1 MNSNDMYLGLG
12 PVEHVI
18 TGQTPHWRARG
29 AWHAGLPTWRM
40 AGRRSLT
47 SLEERMLLAVVRDLP
62 PRDRCLITAQWFTG
76 FRISEILSLKVGS
89 VLRSGEIV
97 SKIGIAP
104 RNMKGGYGR
113 TRWIPVLPELE
124 RALASY
130 LGWLRRRFELSPEMP
145 LFISRE
151 ADQEGNLR
159 PLTRES
165 ARRIMHAAYT
175 AAAIENDGRLGTHTL
190 RKTWAR
196 KVYKNSGN
204 DIMRRSITA
213 TFPLPRNT
221 SRPTKMM

>member
-1 MNSNDMYLGLG
+1 MG
-12 PVEHVI
+12 
-18 TGQTPHWRARG
+18 
-29 AWHAGLPTWRM
+29 M
-40 AGRRSLT
+40 AGRRSL
-47 SLEERMLLAVVRDLP
+47 SPLEERMLLSVVRELP

-89 VLRSGEIV
+89 VLRNGAIV
-97 SKIGIAP
+97 SKIGVAP

-113 TRWIPVLPELE
+113 TRWIPVLPELQ
-124 RALASY
+124 RALCSY
-130 LGWLRRRFELSPEMP
+130 LAWLRRRFELSPDMP

-151 ADQEGNLR
+151 GDKSGNLR

-165 ARRIMHAAYT
+165 ARRIMHAAFA

-204 DIMRRSITA
+204 DIMILKAALNHSDISVTQKYLEADEDDVMAAIAKCDFTRRPKSEFTTI
-213 TFPLPRNT
+213 PRGT
-221 SRPTKMM
+221 IAAA